1 MYRANPSTYLLGCL
15 SLALLS
21 TGIAVAK
28 TSDRN
33 VPMDIKADSS
43 DFVLKDES
51 DSVLS
56 GNVVITQGTLVVN
69 ADKAVIKRKNDDID
83 EVVLTGAPATL
94 HQVSDTGEP
103 MTARA
108 AQIDYS
114 LSTDKVVLTGGAVV
128 QQPRGNITGETIT
141 YDLKSGRLNGGGDGK
156 RVSVRI
162 MPKNAVPAPKAA
174 HPAAPADSDD
184 KPASNASSGK

>member
-1 MYRANPSTYLLGCL
+1 MYRAIPK
-15 SLALLS
+15 SLFFALLLAA
-21 TGIAVAK
+21 GVAGAK

-33 VPMDIKADSS
+33 APMDIKADSS
-43 DFVLKDES
+43 DFILKDES

-69 ADKAVIKRKNDDID
+69 AAKAVIKRKNDDID
-83 EVVLTGAPATL
+83 EVVLTGSPATL
-94 HQVSDTGEP
+94 RQLSDTGEP

-108 AQIDYS
+108 AQIDYT
-114 LSTDKVVLTGGAVV
+114 LSTDRVVLTGGAVV

-141 YDLKSGRLNGGGDGK
+141 YDLKTGRLNGGGDGK

-162 MPKNAVPAPKAA
+162 MPKNGAPAGKKAA
-174 HPAAPADSDD
+174 PAAPAASEPATDDSKPGDD
-184 KPASNASSGK
+184 K

>member
-1 MYRANPSTYLLGCL
+1 MYRAIPSFVI
-15 SLALLS
+15 LATVLVA
-21 TGIAVAK
+21 GIASAK

-33 VPMDIKADSS
+33 APMDIKADNS
-43 DFVLKDES
+43 DFILKDES

-69 ADKAVIKRKNDDID
+69 ADKAVIKRKHDDID

-94 HQVSDTGEP
+94 RQVSDTGEP

-108 AQIDYS
+108 AQIDYT
-114 LSTDKVVLTGGAVV
+114 LSTDRVVLTGGAVV

-141 YDLKSGRLNGGGDGK
+141 YDLKTGRLNGGGDGK
-156 RVSVRI
+156 RVSIRI
-162 MPKNAVPAPKAA
+162 MPKNG
-174 HPAAPADSDD
+174 APASKDDKPADD
-184 KPASNASSGK
+184 KPASDKPGDGK